1 MTLITKKNSKFIL
14 IFFSFLIFLVGNKF
28 IFNKFNFCLT
38 TIEYN
43 IEEKEF
49 DALEK
54 SEKKKIIN
62 YIDKQNIKV
71 KNYLRFNHEIIGT
84 SSNKNECKENIELIL
99 INLEN
104 IKKME
109 TNFIKNIKKAKEVD
123 VRNLFNLLFIILIF
137 SFLKLLQNL
146 FRLFQSKI
154 IFNKN

>member
-43 IEEKEF
+43 IEEKDF
-49 DALEK
+49 DVLEK

-71 KNYLRFNHEIIGT
+71 KNYLRI
-84 SSNKNECKENIELIL
+84 
-99 INLEN
+99 
-104 IKKME
+104 
-109 TNFIKNIKKAKEVD
+109 
-123 VRNLFNLLFIILIF
+123 
-137 SFLKLLQNL
+137 QP
-146 FRLFQSKI
+146 
-154 IFNKN
+154 

>member
-43 IEEKEF
+43 IEEKDF

-54 SEKKKIIN
+54 SEKMKIIN

>member
-1 MTLITKKNSKFIL
+1 M
-14 IFFSFLIFLVGNKF
+14 VGNKF